1 MNISAKPDYLI
12 INQIE
17 HFPIKETTSL
27 IMELK
32 FRMMTKVCRILNCIL
47 QYESVH

>member
-27 IMELK
+27 IMELSVK
-32 FRMMTKVCRILNCIL
+32 ND
-47 QYESVH
+47 YESIKNIKQ